1 MKFCVIDNYD
11 SFVFNLVR
19 YMRENENIE
28 QVDVF
33 RNDEVDHESLTNYD
47 GFLLSP
53 GPGIPSE
60 AGDLMK
66 IIEFAEQNN
75 KPLLGV
81 CLGYQAIGE
90 HYGAQLAPAPTIMH
104 GKSSVI
110 AVDPETTLYRSLDK
124 SQEVGRY
131 HSWHLKNTFPDS
143 LLVTGKMED
152 LVMSFEHKEL
162 PHMGVQYH
170 PESLL
175 TPNGRTMINNWIISC
190 KNK

>member
-33 RNDEVDHESLTNYD
+33 RNDEVDHENLSNYD

-66 IIEFAEQNN
+66 IIEFAEQY
-75 KPLLGV
+75 KKHLLGV

-131 HSWHLKNTFPDS
+131 HSWHLRNTFPDK
-143 LLVTGKMED
+143 LLITGKMED
-152 LVMSFEHKEL
+152 LVMSFEHREL

-175 TPNGRTMINNWIISC
+175 TPNGRTMINNWITSC

>member
-19 YMRENENIE
+19 YMRENKSVES
-28 QVDVF
+28 VDVF
-33 RNDEVDHESLTNYD
+33 RNDEVNHEELDQYD

-66 IIEFAEQNN
+66 IIDFAEQNS

-110 AVDPETTLYRSLDK
+110 NVDPESTLYNSMEIE
-124 SQEVGRY
+124 QAVGRY
-131 HSWHLKNTFPDS
+131 HSWHLQSSFPDT
-143 LLVTGKMED
+143 LRVTGKMED

-175 TPNGRTMINNWIISC
+175 TPNGRTMINNWITSC

>member
-33 RNDEVDHESLTNYD
+33 RNDEVDHEILSYYD

-66 IIEFAEQNN
+66 VIDFAEKNR
-75 KPLLGV
+75 KPMLGI

-90 HYGAQLAPAPTIMH
+90 HYGAELAPAPTIIH
-104 GKSSVI
+104 GKSSAI
-110 AVDPETTLYRSLDK
+110 EVDPQTTLYKSLYNE
-124 SQEVGRY
+124 QEVGRY
-131 HSWHLKNTFPDS
+131 HSWHLKNTFPEE
-143 LLVTGKMED
+143 LKVTGKMQD
-152 LVMSFEHKEL
+152 LVMSFEHNEL

-175 TPNGRTMINNWIISC
+175 TPNGRTMINNWITSC

>member
-1 MKFCVIDNYD
+1 MNFCVIDNYD

-19 YMRENENIE
+19 YMRENNNIE
-28 QVDVF
+28 RVDVF
-33 RNDEVDHESLTNYD
+33 RNDEVDHASLINYD

-66 IIEFAEQNN
+66 IIEFAEQNK

-110 AVDPETTLYRSLDK
+110 AVDHETTLYRSLDK

-131 HSWHLKNTFPDS
+131 HSWHLKNTFPEE
-143 LLVTGKMED
+143 LKITGKLED

-175 TPNGRTMINNWIISC
+175 TPNGRTMINNWITSC
-190 KNK
+190 KN